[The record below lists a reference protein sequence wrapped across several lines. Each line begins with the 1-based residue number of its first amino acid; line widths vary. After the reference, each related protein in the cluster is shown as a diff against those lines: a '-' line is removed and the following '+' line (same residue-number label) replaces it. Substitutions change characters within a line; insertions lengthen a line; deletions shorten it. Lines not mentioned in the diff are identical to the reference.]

1 MFQLLPVFHTLWA
14 QDAGTVLPAKGER
27 RTNCIPSQESKALG
41 HGPNGLNGLNR
52 NNGDVLGSA
61 QGTPAFGVGF
71 PIEQLNEACLVR
83 RSAVVDSA
91 VVVCSGAAEPRLDRE
106 RPTSGGGITELA
118 MMMMQERTKS
128 SCDGA
133 AARRRGKGKIMGNMI
148 YNHRGNITW
157 VSIPGRPTTSWEG
170 VMIRKIEIGRNVRR
184 RPCTDE
190 AGDGARH
197 GLSEIHAT
205 LAHYSVLLCVV
216 HIRITCTDYMH
227 GLHYIDC
234 AALDVAQWYKLSPH
248 RWRRGD
254 FTDFTDF
261 TESQLRL
268 GRGPPFPAKEC
279 DCVMLPAPEDY
290 NT

>member
-14 QDAGTVLPAKGER
+14 QDAGTVLPAKGEK

-41 HGPNGLNGLNR
+41 NGPNGLNGLNGLNR

-71 PIEQLNEACLVR
+71 PIEQLNEACLVL

-91 VVVCSGAAEPRLDRE
+91 VVVCSGAAEPRLDKG

-118 MMMMQERTKS
+118 MMMMMRERTKS
-128 SCDGA
+128 SCDDA

-197 GLSEIHAT
+197 GLSETHAT

-216 HIRITCTDYMH
+216 HIRITCTDY
-227 GLHYIDC
+227 I
-234 AALDVAQWYKLSPH
+234 
-248 RWRRGD
+248 
-254 FTDFTDF
+254 T
-261 TESQLRL
+261 
-268 GRGPPFPAKEC
+268 
-279 DCVMLPAPEDY
+279 
-290 NT
+290 